1 MAGVLYGRLYRQ
13 YIIYRV
19 TVLIRQ
25 GYCFDLIDVAGNARR
40 GGTIK
45 R

>member
-19 TVLIRQ
+19 TVLIHQ
-25 GYCFDLIDVAGNARR
+25 GYCFDLIDVP
-40 GGTIK
+40 GTT